1 MPGTGVEPSRPAS
14 FPNQK
19 SCQCT
24 CAPWWPFQKSAS
36 NRFPS
41 HILLLQEDSHFHK
54 VQNFSCPY
62 SAQKHPTALNY
73 MKNKVPYPQFDI
85 PDTSKSGFNL
95 PFQGQSRL
103 LFPSPIFTRLS
114 PNMPPLRQPSH
125 LLCWKCS
132 PLRFTC
138 RLTPHFSEPAH
149 MLTSMNWLQPV
160 SWIPWCP

>member
-14 FPNQK
+14 FLNQK
-19 SCQCT
+19 SSQCT

-54 VQNFSCPY
+54 VQNFSCRY
-62 SAQKHPTALNY
+62 SAQKHPTALYY
-73 MKNKVPYPQFDI
+73 MKNKVPYPQLDI

-114 PNMPPLRQPSH
+114 PKRASTSSAFPPS
-125 LLCWKCS
+125 LLKMLS
-132 PLRFTC
+132 P
-138 RLTPHFSEPAH
+138 
-149 MLTSMNWLQPV
+149 
-160 SWIPWCP
+160 